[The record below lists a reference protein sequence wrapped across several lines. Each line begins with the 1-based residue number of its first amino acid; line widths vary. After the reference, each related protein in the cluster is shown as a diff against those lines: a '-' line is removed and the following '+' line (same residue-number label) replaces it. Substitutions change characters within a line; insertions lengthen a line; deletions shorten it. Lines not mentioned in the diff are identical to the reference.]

1 MILTV
6 QAELPKPLAT
16 GIVNPESTAVNRY
29 GRVFVS
35 EIGER
40 GKKGD
45 GRILAVDDGKAT
57 PFATGLDD
65 PRGIAFWNEWLYVAD
80 VDKVWRIDGKGSANV
95 LAAKEAFPR
104 PPAMLNDVA
113 VDPDGVVYVSDSGN
127 NNDNRGCVFRIPP
140 RGKPTIVTDAS
151 KIPDLKRPNGVLMDG
166 VSFVLL
172 IDKDTGK
179 LYRVKVADGSAETI
193 AEGLVGGDGL
203 AWDLHGRL
211 FISTGGDG
219 KVWGID
225 KPGDKPVP
233 LSASGLQS
241 AADITLDQSGKI
253 VIVPDMRAGSVA
265 MIPSTIPGREVDD
278 NPLPIG
284 GVVAFPKLKWSGW
297 NPVSE
302 DGKAY
307 PLRPLFLTHA
317 GDGSGRNFVI
327 VQQGTIHAF
336 PNRDD
341 ATETKVFLDIQSKV
355 HYADNE
361 NEMGLLGLAFHPK
374 YKENGEFFV
383 YYTLKGDKL
392 TNVIS
397 RFRASKS
404 DPDKADPAS
413 EEEII
418 RFKRPFWNHDGGTI
432 VFGPDGFLYAVLGD
446 GGAANDPFKNGQN
459 LNTHLGKILR
469 IDVDGADDGK
479 KYRVPADNPFVGK
492 PNTKPEIWAYGI
504 RNPWR
509 IAFDRETGRLWA
521 GEVGQNL
528 FEEIFLIE
536 KGGNYGWNIREGFHP
551 FGKDGVGPRP
561 DIVEPIWEYH
571 HDLGKS
577 ITGGGIYRGKRF
589 PELVGWYL
597 YGDYTSSRIWALK
610 YDEQQKRVVANRPLT
625 ATSNQPIVS
634 FGEDENGEMY
644 YLVAPSPTGQG
655 IFRLER
661 PVGKP

>member
-1 MILTV
+1 
-6 QAELPKPLAT
+6 
-16 GIVNPESTAVNRY
+16 
-29 GRVFVS
+29 
-35 EIGER
+35 
-40 GKKGD
+40 
-45 GRILAVDDGKAT
+45 
-57 PFATGLDD
+57 
-65 PRGIAFWNEWLYVAD
+65 
-80 VDKVWRIDGKGSANV
+80 
-95 LAAKEAFPR
+95 
-104 PPAMLNDVA
+104 
-113 VDPDGVVYVSDSGN
+113 
-127 NNDNRGCVFRIPP
+127 
-140 RGKPTIVTDAS
+140 
-151 KIPDLKRPNGVLMDG
+151 
-166 VSFVLL
+166 
-172 IDKDTGK
+172 
-179 LYRVKVADGSAETI
+179 
-193 AEGLVGGDGL
+193 
-203 AWDLHGRL
+203 
-211 FISTGGDG
+211 
-219 KVWGID
+219 
-225 KPGDKPVP
+225 
-233 LSASGLQS
+233 
-241 AADITLDQSGKI
+241 
-253 VIVPDMRAGSVA
+253 
-265 MIPSTIPGREVDD
+265 
-278 NPLPIG
+278 
-284 GVVAFPKLKWSGW
+284 
-297 NPVSE
+297 
-302 DGKAY
+302 
-307 PLRPLFLTHA
+307 
-317 GDGSGRNFVI
+317 
-327 VQQGTIHAF
+327 
-336 PNRDD
+336 
-341 ATETKVFLDIQSKV
+341 
-355 HYADNE
+355 
-361 NEMGLLGLAFHPK
+361 MGLLGLAFHPK

-404 DPDKADPAS
+404 DLDKADPAS

-561 DIVEPIWEYH
+561 DIIEPIWEYH

-577 ITGGGIYRGKRF
+577 ITGGGVYRGKRF
-589 PELVGWYL
+589 PELVDWYL

-610 YDEQQKRVVANRPLT
+610 YDEQQKRVVANRPLA

-661 PVGKP
+661 SAGKP